1 MNDNWNF
8 NTKAVQGTYKADETG
23 ARNLPIH
30 QTASYYLGSAER
42 AAKLFDLEES
52 GNIYTRINNPTSSA
66 FEEKVNALE
75 GGVGALAT
83 SSGQGA
89 ISLALLNICGGGDHI
104 VAASTLYGGTY
115 TLFNNTFKK
124 FGIEVTFVN
133 PNDPIE
139 VIRNAFRKNTKALYG
154 ETIGNPGFN
163 VLDFNKFS
171 NLSEEF
177 NVPFIVDNT
186 FATSYLCRP
195 FEHGAHI
202 VVYSAT
208 KYIGGH
214 GNSIGGVIVDSGN
227 FNWNN
232 GKFLELTKPDP
243 SYHGMVYTQAFG
255 KAAFIGKA
263 RVQLLRDLG
272 ICLSPFNSFLFHMGL
287 ETLHIRMDRH
297 GENALKLATY
307 LENHEKV
314 DWVYYPKLKS
324 SSSYELAKKYLP
336 NGAGG
341 MLAFGIKGGK
351 KAGEIFIDSVELATL
366 VPNVGE
372 LKTLVIHPS
381 STTHRQLSEEEQR
394 HAGVLPE
401 LIRVSVGI
409 EHIDDIIEDFRQA
422 LEKVQG

>member
-1 MNDNWNF
+1 MNNKWKFD
-8 NTKAVQGTYKADETG
+8 TKAVQGTYKADETG
-23 ARNLPIH
+23 ARSLPIH
-30 QTASYYLGSAER
+30 QTASYDLKSSKN
-42 AAKLFDLEES
+42 AADLFDLHKK
-52 GNIYTRINNPTSSA
+52 GNIYTRITNPTNNA
-66 FEEKVNALE
+66 FEEKINLLE

-89 ISLALLNICGGGDHI
+89 ITLALLNICTCGDHI

-124 FGIEVTFVN
+124 LGIEVTFVD
-133 PNDPIE
+133 PNEPIE
-139 VIRNAFRKNTKALYG
+139 KLKKYFKSNTKALYG

-171 NLSEEF
+171 SLSKEF
-177 NVPFIVDNT
+177 KVPFIVDNT
-186 FATSYLCRP
+186 FATPYLCRP

-227 FNWNN
+227 FDWNN
-232 GKFLELTKPDP
+232 DKFSELTTPDE
-243 SYHGMVYTQAFG
+243 SYHGLVYTEVFQKSAY
-255 KAAFIGKA
+255 IGKA

-272 ICLSPFNSFLFHMGL
+272 ICLSPFNSFLFHTGL

-297 GENALKLATY
+297 CENALKLAQY
-307 LENHEKV
+307 LENHPKV
-314 DWVYYPKLKS
+314 EWVYYPKLKS
-324 SSSYELAKKYLP
+324 SDYYDLGEQYLP
-336 NGAGG
+336 KGAGG
-341 MLAFGIKGGK
+341 MLAFGVKGGK
-351 KAGEIFIDSVELATL
+351 EAGEKFIDSVNLATL

-372 LKTLVIHPS
+372 LKTLVIHPG
-381 STTHRQLSEEEQR
+381 STTHRQLNEKEQR
-394 HAGVLPE
+394 LAGVLPE

-409 EHIDDIIEDFRQA
+409 EHIDDIIIDFQNA
-422 LEKVQG
+422 LENI